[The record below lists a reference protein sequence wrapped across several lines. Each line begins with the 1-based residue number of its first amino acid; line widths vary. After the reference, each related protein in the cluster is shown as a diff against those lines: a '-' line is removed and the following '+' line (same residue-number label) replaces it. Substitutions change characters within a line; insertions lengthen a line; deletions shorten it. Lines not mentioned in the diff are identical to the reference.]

1 MYWHLHIRL
10 LINQWLSSK
19 HPSFTLPAFS
29 APNIIHF
36 RLQNSPGKVSISEGH
51 CKHQGKSQLELPFP
65 DPIYPQPQDSTYRE
79 QPSTVYYYKETNS
92 DTTNKPDHPKTM
104 LPDMQTKAEV
114 REQRSPTRL
123 SSSRRSDVSS
133 AELIDSVLKHL

>member
-1 MYWHLHIRL
+1 MS
-10 LINQWLSSK
+10 IN
-19 HPSFTLPAFS
+19 
-29 APNIIHF
+29 
-36 RLQNSPGKVSISEGH
+36 EGH
-51 CKHQGKSQLELPFP
+51 SKYQGKSQLELPFP
-65 DPIYPQPQDSTYRE
+65 DPIYPQPQESTYRE

-114 REQRSPTRL
+114 REQRPPSRL

-133 AELIDSVLKHL
+133 AELIDSVRIADKTSVITVPSYKHSCNANRKHISALHICAGHRVS